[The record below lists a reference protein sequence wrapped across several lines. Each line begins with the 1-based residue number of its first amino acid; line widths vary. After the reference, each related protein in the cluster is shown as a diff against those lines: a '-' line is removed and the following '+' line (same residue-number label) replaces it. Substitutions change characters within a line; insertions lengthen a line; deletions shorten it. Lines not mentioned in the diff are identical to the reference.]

1 MKHSAYAKLRLCIR
15 RSRMFFLGNLR
26 KREVMAMEVVSPDLL
41 DMGMTRSDQLDIH
54 RDHPSVF
61 I

>member
-1 MKHSAYAKLRLCIR
+1 
-15 RSRMFFLGNLR
+15 MFFLGNLR

-54 RDHPSVF
+54 RDHPSVLL
-61 I
+61 

>member
-41 DMGMTRSDQLDIH
+41 DMAHGHDSQRST
-54 RDHPSVF
+54 
-61 I
+61 